1 MFKVEPVGEKV
12 LIVEGKTDRERLEQV
27 LREPVSFVCT
37 RGTIGYEEL
46 LEIAERLE
54 DEDVYVFVDAD
65 ESGMKLRKQLRRELP
80 RAKHVYTQKM
90 YREVAR
96 TPLHVLAKALANAHF
111 DVDPKWLTEVDHR
124 P

>member
-1 MFKVEPVGEKV
+1 MFEFEPVGEKV
-12 LIVEGKTDRERLEQV
+12 LIVEGKTDRQRLEQV

-37 RGTIGYEEL
+37 RGTLGYEEL
-46 LEIAERLE
+46 LQMAECLQ
-54 DEDVYVFVDAD
+54 DEEVYVFVDAD
-65 ESGMKLRKQLRRELP
+65 DSGMKLRRQLRRELP

-96 TPLHVLAKALANAHF
+96 TPLHILAKVLAKAHF
-111 DVDPKWLTEVDHR
+111 EVDPKWLTEVDHR